1 MNNISERLAQEIE
14 RIGGVTAVSKKIET
28 VRNTLYNWISKENIP
43 ANKLLLLGELG
54 ADIVYILTGVR
65 AGEANAALPKIN
77 VEQVEMKLIAM
88 AIEEVES
95 ALARHKRKLDPQ
107 RKARAVSVL
116 YEYLKKVETLEKGAL
131 ERFLDA
137 IV

>member
-1 MNNISERLAQEIE
+1 MSIAIYFD
-14 RIGGVTAVSKKIET
+14 KKNET

>member
-1 MNNISERLAQEIE
+1 
-14 RIGGVTAVSKKIET
+14 
-28 VRNTLYNWISKENIP
+28 
-43 ANKLLLLGELG
+43 
-54 ADIVYILTGVR
+54 
-65 AGEANAALPKIN
+65 
-77 VEQVEMKLIAM
+77 MKLIAM